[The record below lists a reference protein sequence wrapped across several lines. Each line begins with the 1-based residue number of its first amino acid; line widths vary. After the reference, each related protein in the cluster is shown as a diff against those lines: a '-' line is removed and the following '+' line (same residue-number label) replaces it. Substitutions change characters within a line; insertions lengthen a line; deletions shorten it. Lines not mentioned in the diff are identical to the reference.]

1 MRAPG
6 GTETWSFH
14 REQAGDGRALPPGAA
29 RARLPA
35 PPVRRP
41 PAPRDD
47 PADHG
52 TEGHVSPH
60 TPVFTCSVL
69 AGAEQQGSQSSVAGI
84 SRT

>member
-41 PAPRDD
+41 PAPVTTR
-47 PADHG
+47 PI
-52 TEGHVSPH
+52 TEPEA
-60 TPVFTCSVL
+60 T
-69 AGAEQQGSQSSVAGI
+69 
-84 SRT
+84 